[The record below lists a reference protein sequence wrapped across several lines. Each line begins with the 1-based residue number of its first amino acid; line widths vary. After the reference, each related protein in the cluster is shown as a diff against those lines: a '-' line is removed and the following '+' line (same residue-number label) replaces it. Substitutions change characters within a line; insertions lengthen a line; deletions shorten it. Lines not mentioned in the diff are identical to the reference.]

1 MGRPPVCEAVSGCW
15 LREGGR
21 WVGEGV
27 HGYARPLCMLR
38 VGLQCV
44 RVLRCIFYGAKRGV
58 VLVDF

>member
-21 WVGEGV
+21 WVGEGA
-27 HGYARPLCMLR
+27 HGYARPLRMLR

-44 RVLRCIFYGAKRGV
+44 RVLRCFSYGAMRGV
-58 VLVDF
+58 VVVDS